1 MYGLRFAG
9 KSRNHIR
16 RLDQDTKRRILGRIE
31 ELRADPYSPAISE
44 PLTARPGLR
53 KSRVGGWRI
62 VYEPQR
68 EGQIIDVLVVQPRGQ
83 AYNRL

>member
-9 KSRNHIR
+9 RSRNHIK
-16 RLDQDTKRRILGRIE
+16 RLDQDTKRRVLERID
-31 ELRADPYSPAISE
+31 ELRADPYNPANSE

-62 VYEPQR
+62 VYEPHR
-68 EGQIIDVLVVQPRGQ
+68 ERQILEVLVVQPRGQ
-83 AYNRL
+83 AYRRL